1 MQIHIGNVTISH
13 VLGESFHVDGGGHFG
28 LVPKVLWE
36 RIVEADELN
45 RVDMVFHGWLIESDE
60 RRILVDTGH
69 GTKLDAKFKRNFAV
83 EREDRLLV
91 SLAALGVSPD
101 DVDVVINT
109 HLHADH
115 CGGNTQ
121 RQGDQVVATFPNAE
135 YRVQRLEYADALFP
149 NERTRATYLAEN
161 FHPLEAGGQLR
172 LLYGDTQVTP
182 EVRCVVTRGHTRA
195 HQCVYIESE
204 GQAAICLGDLAPW
217 VVHFER
223 LAWVPAYD
231 VEPLETIETKRRVRD
246 WALEREAILLF
257 DHDPR
262 IAAGVLR
269 EQDGRFKV
277 KPIEVSASGSTH

>member
-1 MQIHIGNVTISH
+1 MQIHIGNVTIYH

-36 RIVEADELN
+36 RVAEADELN
-45 RVDMVFHGWLIESDE
+45 RVGMVFHGWLIESHG

-69 GTKLDAKFKRNFAV
+69 GTKLNAKFKRNFAI
-83 EREDRLLV
+83 EKEDRLLAN
-91 SLAALGVSPD
+91 LAALGVSPE

-115 CGGNTQ
+115 CGGNTR
-121 RQGDQVVATFPNAE
+121 RQDDQIVAAFPNAE
-135 YRVQRLEYADALFP
+135 YWVQRLEYADALFP

-161 FHPLEAGGQLR
+161 FRPLEGSGQLR
-172 LLYGDTQVTP
+172 LLYGDTRVTP

-195 HQCVYIESE
+195 HQCVVIESG
-204 GQAAICLGDLAPW
+204 GQTAICLGDLAPW

-231 VEPLETIETKRRVRD
+231 VEPLEAIETKRRVRD
-246 WALEREAILLF
+246 WALETGAILLF

-262 IAAGVLR
+262 MAAGVLR
-269 EQDGRFKV
+269 EQDGRFRV
-277 KPIEVSASGSTH
+277 EPVPA

>member
-1 MQIHIGNVTISH
+1 MQIQIGNVTVHHI
-13 VLGESFHVDGGGHFG
+13 LGESFRADGGGHFG

-36 RIVEADELN
+36 RISDTDEFN
-45 RVDMVFHGWLIESDE
+45 RVDMVFHGWLIESDG

-69 GTKLDAKFKRNFAV
+69 GTKLDDKFKGHFAV
-83 EREDRLLV
+83 EKEDRLLIN
-91 SLAALGVSPD
+91 LAALGFAPED
-101 DVDVVINT
+101 IDIVINT

-115 CGGNTQ
+115 CGGNTR
-121 RQGDQVVATFPNAE
+121 RQDDRIVATFPNAE
-135 YRVQRLEYADALFP
+135 YWVQRLEYADALFP

-161 FHPLEAGGQLR
+161 FRPLEDSGQLR
-172 LLYGDTQVTP
+172 LLYGDTRVTP

-195 HQCVYIESE
+195 HQCVVIESGE
-204 GQAAICLGDLAPW
+204 QTAICLGDLAPW

-231 VEPLETIETKRRVRD
+231 VEPMETIETKRRVRD
-246 WALEREAILLF
+246 WVLETGAILLF

-262 IAAGVLR
+262 MAAGVLH

-277 KPIEVSASGSTH
+277 EPVSA

>member
-1 MQIHIGNVTISH
+1 LSVRIQIGNVAIHH
-13 VLGESFHVDGGGHFG
+13 VLGESFLVDGGGHFG

-36 RIVEADELN
+36 RIAEADELN
-45 RVDMVFHGWLIESDE
+45 RVGMVFHGWLIESGG

-83 EREDRLLV
+83 EEENSLLI
-91 SLAALGVSPD
+91 SLAALGVSPE
-101 DVDVVINT
+101 DVDIVINT

-115 CGGNTQ
+115 CGGNTR
-121 RQGDQVVATFPNAE
+121 RQDDQVVATFPHAE
-135 YRVQRLEYADALFP
+135 YWVQRLEYADAIFP
-149 NERTRATYLAEN
+149 NERTRATYLVEN
-161 FHPLEAGGQLR
+161 FRPLEDGGQLR
-172 LLYGDTQVTP
+172 LLYGDTRVTP

-195 HQCVYIESE
+195 HQCVVIESG

-217 VVHFER
+217 IVHIER

-246 WALEREAILLF
+246 WALETGAILLF

-262 IAAGVLR
+262 MAAGILR
-269 EQDGRFKV
+269 EEEGRFKV
-277 KPIEVSASGSTH
+277 EPVLA